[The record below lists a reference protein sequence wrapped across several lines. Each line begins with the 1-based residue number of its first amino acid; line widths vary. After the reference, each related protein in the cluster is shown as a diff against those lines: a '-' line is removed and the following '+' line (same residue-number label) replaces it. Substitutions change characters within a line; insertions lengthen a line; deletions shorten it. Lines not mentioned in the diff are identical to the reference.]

1 MPDKLRTKVRRLFG
15 TETPLKQ
22 PEEPKALVPVIPDD
36 VPTAEPI
43 KQKIVEE
50 KVMSQDDDEDV
61 FENEEEQEGEDGEEP
76 EEGSEGE
83 EPEEGSEGEEPEVT
97 EPKDAE
103 PVERGEGDSQQYMVK
118 KLLKKPQMRKDGST
132 YRKSVFSVLETYVGV
147 VPLKPDIEASVV
159 PLYGGG
165 VYMVI
170 DGKTKK
176 LVKKYEFEGE
186 PMDPDQDDAL
196 VAPPPSGV
204 VSGTDL
210 AAQVASAVSGA
221 PLAPV
226 PLTPIDKVSM
236 ALASGQ
242 SRAVEQLAKLAEKF
256 AETGDAE
263 QLGIVMNSLKEIATG
278 KKETTMQD
286 KLMEMMTADRTL
298 LLESVLKGRGKETSQ
313 TDVVRETIGTMK
325 DMFSMARDMMP
336 GDDTSVQ
343 MARELGGIVQNSMK
357 DVTDTIVTVTGS
369 KGDLTDEEEPT
380 EPTYRCERCKNIVQ
394 PTWKVCPNCGLVF
407 KAGLKAAP
415 EAPPATEVFDK
426 PAMPIPPEI
435 KGKLGYLRKLAV
447 MIKQKHDPVKKGSAF
462 FNAASAD
469 ERLMLLFTAEFGYA
483 NLMRLAKPY
492 KDSPE
497 IAEGEAIFKIIESG
511 NGKLWIEKLFRSIR
525 EAAKE
530 DRVSLTPALRAKFL
544 MQLNDYSPVKFA
556 MKAGAKTTIPG
567 EKTGL
572 LTQEKVEQVADEAE
586 VPDEASE
593 TSQEPKKTKKPGM
606 AICPVCDAEVSVT
619 ELKDHLFT
627 EHPRKPTTAKK
638 PTGVHPLAKG
648 AASLST
654 LTEPKEAAW
663 KDPDDDQEDGTE

>member
-1 MPDKLRTKVRRLFG
+1 MPDKLRTKVGGLRRLFAKDP
-15 TETPLKQ
+15 TLKQ
-22 PEEPKALVPVIPDD
+22 PEEPGALVPVIPDD

-50 KVMSQDDDEDV
+50 KVMSQDDDEEV
-61 FENEEEQEGEDGEEP
+61 FEDGEEQEGQEDADE
-76 EEGSEGE
+76 SEDQTE
-83 EPEEGSEGEEPEVT
+83 DQTEGEEPEVT
-97 EPKDAE
+97 EPTVAE
-103 PVERGEGDSQQYMVK
+103 PVEGGEGDSQQYMVK

-132 YRKSVFSVLETYVGV
+132 YRKSVFAVLETYVGV

-298 LLESVLKGRGKETSQ
+298 LLESVLKGRGKESSQ

-343 MARELGGIVQNSMK
+343 MAREIGGMVQNSMK

-415 EAPPATEVFDK
+415 EVPPATEVFDK
-426 PAMPIPPEI
+426 PAVSIPPEI

-469 ERLMLLFTAEFGYA
+469 ERLMLLFTAEFGYS
-483 NLMRLAKPY
+483 NLMRLATPY

-511 NGKLWIEKLFRSIR
+511 NGKLWIGKLFHSIR

-544 MQLNDYSPVKFA
+544 PQLNDYSPVKFT

-572 LTQEKVEQVADEAE
+572 LTQEKVEQVAEEAE
-586 VPDEASE
+586 VPDEAETATERPRKKGKTPMSKCPICDDEVPTSE
-593 TSQEPKKTKKPGM
+593 F
-606 AICPVCDAEVSVT
+606 
-619 ELKDHLFT
+619 KDHLFT
-627 EHPRKPTTAKK
+627 HPKASKK
-638 PTGVHPLAKG
+638 PQMEHPLAKG

-654 LTEPKEAAW
+654 LTEPKEAKW